1 MNKSNAFCGIIF
13 GLGLPDVVQR
23 GPGLWLRQLWQAIE
37 HVLDFALTATL
48 LAGLRIHFVQRGPE
62 PHGTVPNGQLGG
74 IHSSAFEAEQNL
86 APTQASLNDMDDAT
100 ENSTVVHTPDT
111 PCLGNN
117 Y

>member
-1 MNKSNAFCGIIF
+1 MNKSNALCGIIF

-23 GPGLWLRQLWQAIE
+23 S
-37 HVLDFALTATL
+37 
-48 LAGLRIHFVQRGPE
+48 PE
-62 PHGTVPNGQLGG
+62 PHGTVSGGQFGG
-74 IHSSAFEAEQNL
+74 NPSPTFEAQQNL
-86 APTQASLNDMDDAT
+86 APTQASLNDMDDAV

>member
-1 MNKSNAFCGIIF
+1 MPF
-13 GLGLPDVVQR
+13 GHH
-23 GPGLWLRQLWQAIE
+23 LWSRPARCRAARPRPLAEIALAGIE

-48 LAGLRIHFVQRGPE
+48 LAGLRIHFVQRSPE
-62 PHGTVPNGQLGG
+62 PHRTVSGGQFGG
-74 IHSSAFEAEQNL
+74 NPSPTFEAQQNL
-86 APTQASLNDMDDAT
+86 APTQASLNDMDDAV